1 MDGLRMLLC
10 LTCML
15 YDLIDPT
22 FVKKRTTSQIDAA
35 NDMLVPPCSVKC
47 YDENEHTITGEQP

>member
-1 MDGLRMLLC
+1 MLLC